1 MKQSASDP
9 ATLFQHAAQN
19 FQLYKEFVEEIKRL
33 VPGAEKLIQEHLKKM
48 GRVVEKSELKGQGNA
63 NGVFDILRAMLKLNS
78 MGEIAEVL
86 DILAR
91 RDDIVI
97 TRVKE

>member
-1 MKQSASDP
+1 
-9 ATLFQHAAQN
+9 
-19 FQLYKEFVEEIKRL
+19 
-33 VPGAEKLIQEHLKKM
+33 M
-48 GRVVEKSELKGQGNA
+48 GHVVEKSELKGQGNA